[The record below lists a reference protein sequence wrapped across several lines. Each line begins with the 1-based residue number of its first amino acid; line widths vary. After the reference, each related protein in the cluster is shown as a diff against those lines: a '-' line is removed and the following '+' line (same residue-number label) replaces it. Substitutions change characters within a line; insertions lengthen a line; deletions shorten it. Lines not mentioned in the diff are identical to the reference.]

1 MTGVRFGT
9 ARQRKIL
16 YTDGMAAL
24 PRTHAQKHKAR
35 IDKLTHAL
43 HGMRPARR
51 RDDKVRAKRID
62 AELTLL
68 RNSDTSAP

>member
-1 MTGVRFGT
+1 
-9 ARQRKIL
+9 
-16 YTDGMAAL
+16 MAAL

-43 HGMRPARR
+43 LEMRPARR
-51 RDDKVRAKRID
+51 RDDKVRAKRIE